1 MLKDSSPEKWLYK
14 EHTRVKHELLR
25 KYLYVWVIKLGKFH
39 RKVIFFDGFAGRGEY
54 TDEKTGEVLT
64 VGSPIIALRLA
75 DELLQLCEQ
84 KGRRPYFDKFIC
96 IAIEKDVENFRN
108 LQTVV
113 AREKENIKFKDKI
126 DILLINNEFANV
138 VTELVEQV
146 GVKIAPSF
154 FFIDPF
160 GFSGVPFEA
169 VKNILSL
176 SRTEIFFTFMSRDIN
191 RFLELPQVEKH
202 LDALYPTS
210 EWREICKIRD
220 WQERDRRLLNLYIKL
235 LYEEAGVKYVWP
247 FRVCMDEKYQTLY
260 YLIHATNHFDG
271 LKIMKDIMYKQGA
284 SGEFAWLG
292 PKESFYRC
300 QQKLFDDTIPSLKK
314 YLLDRFKGETKT
326 FIEILKETYADT
338 RFVEQQYRQALKELE
353 KAEKI
358 EEKIRVKRVT
368 SKTSRGLRGKDKII
382 FPKSNPVQMALLGA
396 SKTVLEKSQI
406 KIYYKEYMLLDRTKR
421 KMVSR
426 VGDGS
431 IIKRFDRTPV
441 PKKKTDVVCPHFI
454 ELKWAY
460 GCPYDCAWCYL
471 KGTFRFRPEGTSPV
485 VKPYEKTELHTR
497 KFLEE
502 VRTPEI
508 LNTGEIADSL
518 MHEHV
523 DIPFSKFI
531 IPIFEEQNIHKVLF
545 LTKSSNVKNL
555 LEIEPHNQAIISF
568 SLNAIPVAERWEK
581 APHVLKRI
589 EAAKKVFDAGY
600 EVRIR
605 IDPMVPIENWQ
616 KYYLDLLEIIFENL
630 TPERI
635 TLGSLRGLQS
645 TINGCTD
652 KTWVRY
658 LKESSSWGKKID
670 FKTRYIMYSTLIQEL
685 KTTYK
690 FDKVALCKETIQ
702 IWDALKMDY
711 KKIRCN
717 CIW

>member
-1 MLKDSSPEKWLYK
+1 MVKDSAPEKWIYR
-14 EHTRVKHELLR
+14 EHTRVKHELMR
-25 KYLYVWVIKLGKFH
+25 KYLYAWIIKLGKFH
-39 RKVIFFDGFAGRGEY
+39 RKVLFFDGFAGRGEY
-54 TDEKTGEVLT
+54 IDENTGKVLR
-64 VGSPIIALRLA
+64 VGSPIIALKLA
-75 DELLQLCEQ
+75 DELLQRCKER
-84 KGRRPYFDKFIC
+84 GRQPYFDKFIC
-96 IAIEKDVENFRN
+96 IAIEKDGDNFRN
-108 LQTVV
+108 LQIVV
-113 AREKENIKFKDKI
+113 SKELERIEFKDKM
-126 DILLINNEFANV
+126 DIKLINGEFANV

-160 GFSGVPFEA
+160 GFSGVPFEV

-176 SRTEIFFTFMSRDIN
+176 PRTEIFFTFMSRDIN
-191 RFLELPQVEKH
+191 RFLKLPQVEKH

-220 WQERDRRLLNLYIKL
+220 WQERDRRLLNLYIKS

-292 PKESFYRC
+292 PKESFYRR

-314 YLLDRFKGETKT
+314 YLLNRFKGETKT
-326 FIEILKETYADT
+326 FDEILEETYADT
-338 RFVEQQYRQALKELE
+338 RFVEPQYRQALKELE
-353 KAEKI
+353 KEK
-358 EEKIRVKRVT
+358 KIKVERVT
-368 SKTSRGLRGKDKII
+368 SKTSRGLGGKDKII

-396 SKTVLEKSQI
+396 SKNVLEKPQI
-406 KIYYKEYMLLDRTKR
+406 KIYYKEYMLLDGTKR

-431 IIKRFDRTPV
+431 IIKRFDKTPV